1 MVSDTNLCGD
11 IISWVVPSHDE
22 TEPQGGGTKGKGK
35 IVVHD
40 PHRLQDE
47 VLGRYYRHSKYSSFQ
62 RQMNYFGFKKRLH
75 GSKKGKL
82 SPCSYIHHGLST
94 EPRSLLALKRR
105 QAASNKRKTS
115 ALGLEPDPSKRRA
128 THETNSEADA
138 GQDNKAQLSTC
149 MPLDAPVMTQ
159 AVRTLP
165 LPLNSLPAF
174 NQAQSD
180 SCTPQDF
187 VQAGNTQ
194 IPLMGPL
201 HVDPSHPALSLEA
214 KKILEENF
222 TNAVN
227 RLDTSQVLERQGV
240 PVALQAV
247 PPCLQSITVQQH
259 QIHNPVPL
267 TAFGSLP
274 PNTLL
279 PSSIIGALPS
289 LLNPSKP
296 CQPAQISTQAYTE
309 VSSSASGRS
318 LSSDSPSSGADS
330 TGIRTPPGLYAQQ
343 PALSAAGIPMNLAAA
358 LGGIQSQQ
366 IKFNDLTT
374 TLLSTALPPSDELF
388 RDDDLSSSLFD
399 GAIGIQPSSSGGNP
413 LPGS

>member
-1 MVSDTNLCGD
+1 MVSDTSLCGD

-82 SPCSYIHHGLST
+82 SPCSYIHHCLSR

-105 QAASNKRKTS
+105 QASNNKRKSS
-115 ALGLEPDPSKRRA
+115 AMGLDPNDPNKRQA
-128 THETNSEADA
+128 THETNPEAGA
-138 GQDNKAQLSTC
+138 GQYDETQLSTC
-149 MPLDAPVMTQ
+149 MPLNAPVMTQ

-165 LPLNSLPAF
+165 LPLSSLPAF
-174 NQAQSD
+174 NQAQLD
-180 SCTPQDF
+180 SVTPQDF
-187 VQAGNTQ
+187 VQAGNAQ

-201 HVDPSHPALSLEA
+201 NANPSQPALSLEVR
-214 KKILEENF
+214 KLLEENF
-222 TNAVN
+222 TNAVK
-227 RLDTSQVLERQGV
+227 RLDASQAFERQGV
-240 PVALQAV
+240 PIAPQVV
-247 PPCLQSITVQQH
+247 PTCLPSVTAQH
-259 QIHNPVPL
+259 QVQNPVPL
-267 TAFGSLP
+267 PAFGSLP
-274 PNTLL
+274 LNNLL
-279 PSSIIGALPS
+279 PSGIVGALPS
-289 LLNPSKP
+289 LLLPNKP
-296 CQPAQISTQAYTE
+296 CMPAQISTQAYTE

-318 LSSDSPSSGADS
+318 ISSDSPSSGADS

-343 PALSAAGIPMNLAAA
+343 PALSAAGIPMNIAAT

-366 IKFNDLTT
+366 INFTDLTT

-388 RDDDLSSSLFD
+388 RDDDLSPDLIQLSSN
-399 GAIGIQPSSSGGNP
+399 GEMP
-413 LPGS
+413 LPGP